1 MHISASCASEKRLPK
16 VPVPP
21 IEHTLGRYLEYARVV
36 SGNDNNAIARTEEAV
51 TKFIKVGMDLQ
62 NKLEKIAERDDNWVN
77 RYWLPEMYLKVRLPL
92 PIFSSPVYVFPPQKF
107 RNLDEQINYTSWLVR
122 GIMEYKDLIDRKK
135 VEREMSTGL
144 NKVRMCMWQYD
155 RLLRCY
161 REPFSPTDIQHYQ
174 VDADM
179 NTDRWNEHVLV
190 MCNNQTFI
198 MYTRVGGELLN
209 QSEIAHQL
217 SEVVR
222 MSENRPGGTVIPIG
236 GGTCG
241 NRDDAAAFWA
251 IMKEVPQNEE
261 SLSLVRSA
269 VFTVCIDRIS
279 DPIKWRDDSETNSAI
294 RGMHLLH
301 GFGSKR
307 MGLNRWYDTTIHL
320 IVSNDGTNGLLIEH
334 SVAEGIVIIN
344 MAEYALRVSAQ
355 NANRKITDGVKRL
368 LTPKALSWYV
378 APAAQTLL
386 LKQTETFDEL
396 ASELE
401 LRVLEFKDFGK
412 EFIKSC
418 SLSPDGFVQLSM
430 QLAYYRLHGRLVSTY
445 ESASIRRFFHGRVD
459 NIRAATPEALLWV
472 ETMMSRRKS
481 LALKKK
487 LFEEAAKK
495 QALITLENI
504 TGFGIDN
511 HLCALN
517 VLAAEQV
524 ERGKLPC
531 LPEIFTDPIWTETM
545 RFPLSTS
552 QVTTS
557 WKNTYLCYGP
567 VVRDG
572 YGCSYNIQA
581 NSITFAPS
589 ALKSCPTTN
598 VDKFRGALV
607 ESLRDMKMLVT

>member
-1 MHISASCASEKRLPK
+1 
-16 VPVPP
+16 
-21 IEHTLGRYLEYARVV
+21 
-36 SGNDNNAIARTEEAV
+36 
-51 TKFIKVGMDLQ
+51 
-62 NKLEKIAERDDNWVN
+62 
-77 RYWLPEMYLKVRLPL
+77 
-92 PIFSSPVYVFPPQKF
+92 
-107 RNLDEQINYTSWLVR
+107 
-122 GIMEYKDLIDRKK
+122 
-135 VEREMSTGL
+135 
-144 NKVRMCMWQYD
+144 
-155 RLLRCY
+155 
-161 REPFSPTDIQHYQ
+161 
-174 VDADM
+174 
-179 NTDRWNEHVLV
+179 
-190 MCNNQTFI
+190 
-198 MYTRVGGELLN
+198 MYTRIGGELLN

-222 MSENRPGGTVIPIG
+222 MCENRPGGTVIPIG
-236 GGTCG
+236 GGSCVVLLMFVIMTV
-241 NRDDAAAFWA
+241 NIARERPERIRTSIRIFLERA
-251 IMKEVPQNEE
+251 IFIRQPMKSNCLQ
-261 SLSLVRSA
+261 
-269 VFTVCIDRIS
+269 
-279 DPIKWRDDSETNSAI
+279 
-294 RGMHLLH
+294 
-301 GFGSKR
+301 
-307 MGLNRWYDTTIHL
+307 L

-378 APAAQTLL
+378 APAAQALL
-386 LKQTETFDEL
+386 LKQIETFD
-396 ASELE
+396 
-401 LRVLEFKDFGK
+401 D
-412 EFIKSC
+412 
-418 SLSPDGFVQLSM
+418 PDGFVQLSM

-459 NIRAATPEALLWV
+459 NIRAATPESLLW
-472 ETMMSRRKS
+472 
-481 LALKKK
+481 ALKKK

-517 VLAAEQV
+517 VLATEQV
-524 ERGKLPC
+524 ERGKLSC

-581 NSITFAPS
+581 NSIIFAPS

-598 VDKFRGALV
+598 VDKFKGALV